1 MAHFPLI
8 VYVVMYAGLII
19 WLLPF
24 FLAGWSRR
32 PPAKRDPRWRWGI
45 LLEVAGYLVII
56 LYALHTGAATEPPWR
71 IALSVLFFTMAS
83 LLSWTSAR
91 TLGRFLRFEA
101 ALDADHQLV
110 RRGPYGV
117 VRHPIYASMLCL
129 FLGMAALL
137 ATPATFVVALALFV
151 TGTEIRVRIED
162 KLLAGKFGEEFAEY
176 RRTTPA
182 YVPLLR

>member
-1 MAHFPLI
+1 VI
-8 VYVVMYAGLII
+8 YAGLLI
-19 WLLPF
+19 WLAPF
-24 FLAGWSRR
+24 FLTGWSHKT
-32 PPAKRDPRWRWGI
+32 PTKRDPRWRSG
-45 LLEVAGYLVII
+45 LALEIAGYLV
-56 LYALHTGAATEPPWR
+56 LWLSALGAHTGTVPAWR
-71 IALSVLFFTMAS
+71 IVLAILFFALAC

-110 RRGPYGV
+110 RRGPYAV

-129 FLGMAALL
+129 FLGMAAML
-137 ATPATFVVALALFV
+137 ATPVTLVVALALFL

-162 KLLAGKFGEEFAEY
+162 KLLAAHFGEEFAEY